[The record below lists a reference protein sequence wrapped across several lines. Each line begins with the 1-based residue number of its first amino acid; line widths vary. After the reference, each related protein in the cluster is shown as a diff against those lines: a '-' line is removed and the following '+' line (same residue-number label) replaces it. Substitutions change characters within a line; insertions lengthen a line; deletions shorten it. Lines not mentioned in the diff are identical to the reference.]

1 MEDSKFLNGWKGR
14 RPDGKMYEEGGRRG
28 KMEEGTQRQKDG
40 KMDDW
45 KEIEV
50 GRLVGVRKE

>member
-1 MEDSKFLNGWKGR
+1 
-14 RPDGKMYEEGGRRG
+14 MYEEGGRRG